1 MPVVALHRIRNQVS
15 RIVCKSGNNS
25 TGFDRLVI
33 FIYTMGAPG
42 TGTGTGGRYK
52 AAQTSKSHSH
62 PIPRP

>member
-42 TGTGTGGRYK
+42 TGGRYK